1 MINAPDRRG
10 FNCKI
15 TYQRKKLREAIF
27 LFAFYVLLHLLYMYM
42 YITDTL
48 NSDDTARSRKYRLV
62 LKYFNI
68 NLTPVKVLNASLP

>member
-1 MINAPDRRG
+1 MPPTG
-10 FNCKI
+10 V
-15 TYQRKKLREAIF
+15 
-27 LFAFYVLLHLLYMYM
+27 AFTVRLLIKGRNLEKPYFCLHFMLCYIYMYM

-48 NSDDTARSRKYRLV
+48 NSDDTARSRKYRLG